1 MYRVVSIVALFSI
14 LMMGVDA
21 VVRAQTDT
29 DINLH
34 AVNANDGYEPDVL
47 EIIEY
52 LQAGKLDIA
61 LKKSDAHLAKFPKSQ
76 IGHLLRAD
84 ILQGMATGLTEIGA
98 QSALPETNLKGLK
111 HQLRNRWIHKSQQGQ
126 NSHSKIP
133 ASLIALGDH
142 PYVLVADMPNG
153 RLYVYQNFNGEP
165 RLVRDYYLTVGSEGF
180 GKQHEGDNKTPVG
193 VYEINDFIEGKK
205 LPDLYGKGAF
215 PVNYPNRFDRYLK
228 RTGYGIWLHGTPSDT
243 YARSPWASEGCFVLS
258 NDDLLDISQY
268 VSAEKRTP
276 VVLSDGIQWVAFD
289 ELKQRRND
297 YLAVVEKWRKDWE
310 SLDVD
315 AMVANYAEQDF
326 NFGKGNYDNWL
337 RRKKDVNNTKTFVQ
351 VQVKINSLFA
361 YPGKDNMFVVKF
373 KQQYLS
379 NDFSSAAEKLQ
390 YWRRENDGSWKIIYE
405 G

>member
-1 MYRVVSIVALFSI
+1 M
-14 LMMGVDA
+14 
-21 VVRAQTDT
+21 
-29 DINLH
+29 
-34 AVNANDGYEPDVL
+34 
-47 EIIEY
+47 
-52 LQAGKLDIA
+52 
-61 LKKSDAHLAKFPKSQ
+61 
-76 IGHLLRAD
+76 
-84 ILQGMATGLTEIGA
+84 
-98 QSALPETNLKGLK
+98 
-111 HQLRNRWIHKSQQGQ
+111 
-126 NSHSKIP
+126 
-133 ASLIALGDH
+133 
-142 PYVLVADMPNG
+142 
-153 RLYVYQNFNGEP
+153 
-165 RLVRDYYLTVGSEGF
+165 
-180 GKQHEGDNKTPVG
+180 
-193 VYEINDFIEGKK
+193 
-205 LPDLYGKGAF
+205 
-215 PVNYPNRFDRYLK
+215 
-228 RTGYGIWLHGTPSDT
+228 
-243 YARSPWASEGCFVLS
+243 
-258 NDDLLDISQY
+258 
-268 VSAEKRTP
+268 SAEKRTS
-276 VVLSDGIQWVAFD
+276 VVLSDGIQRVAFD

>member
-1 MYRVVSIVALFSI
+1 MYRAVSIVALFSI
-14 LMMGVDA
+14 LMMGADV
-21 VVRAQTDT
+21 VVRAQTGT
-29 DINLH
+29 DLKLH
-34 AVNANDGYEPDVL
+34 AVDANDGYEPDVL

-61 LKKSDAHLAKFPKSQ
+61 LQKSDAHLAKFPKSQ
-76 IGHLLRAD
+76 IGHLMRAD

-98 QSALPETNLKGLK
+98 KSALPETNLKGLK
-111 HQLRNRWIHKSQQGQ
+111 HQLRNRWIHKSQRGQ
-126 NSHSKIP
+126 DSHSKIP

-297 YLAVVEKWRKDWE
+297 YLTVVEKWRKDWE

-337 RRKKDVNNTKTFVQ
+337 RRKRDVNNAKTFVQ

-361 YPGKDNMFVVKF
+361 YPGKENMFVVKF
-373 KQQYLS
+373 KQHYLS

-390 YWRRENDGSWKIIYE
+390 Y
-405 G
+405 